1 MIVFA
6 ALTAFFVIVV
16 AILAIIY
23 VPIIH
28 DKYRRYNIDLTDD
41 RVSHCSIGVIR
52 KLYKQGFLKLDT
64 CRVKY
69 WSIDN
74 IVTDCKRDAFV
85 YKSKD
90 GIEYII
96 YPDSIVCCAYFM
108 LLMKVELVFHKNNKK
123 HNLKRKYAQESE
135 RLLRAIIKDIQE
147 EQRIANE
154 KIIEAKNDSF
164 KAFQALQTG

>member
-1 MIVFA
+1 M
-6 ALTAFFVIVV
+6 
-16 AILAIIY
+16 
-23 VPIIH
+23 
-28 DKYRRYNIDLTDD
+28 
-41 RVSHCSIGVIR
+41 
-52 KLYKQGFLKLDT
+52 
-64 CRVKY
+64 
-69 WSIDN
+69 
-74 IVTDCKRDAFV
+74 

>member
-23 VPIIH
+23 VPIV
-28 DKYRRYNIDLTDD
+28 YNRYCSYNLDLADD
-41 RVSHCSIGVIR
+41 RVFHCSIGIIR
-52 KLYKQGFLKLDT
+52 KLYKQGFLKLGT
-64 CRVKY
+64 FHVKY
-69 WSIDN
+69 KA
-74 IVTDCKRDAFV
+74 TDVITIGFKRDAFV

-108 LLMKVELVFHKNNKK
+108 LLMKVELVFRKNNKK
-123 HNLKRKYAQESE
+123 YNQKRKYARESE

-164 KAFQALQTG
+164 KALQTLQTG

>member
-28 DKYRRYNIDLTDD
+28 DEYRRYNIDLTDD
-41 RVSHCSIGVIR
+41 KVFHCSIGVIR

-64 CRVKY
+64 CHVKY
-69 WSIDN
+69 K
-74 IVTDCKRDAFV
+74 VTDVITINFKRDAFV

-90 GIEYII
+90 DIEYII

-123 HNLKRKYAQESE
+123 HNQKRKYARESE

-164 KAFQALQTG
+164 KAFQTLQTG

>member
-16 AILAIIY
+16 AILSIIY

-28 DKYRRYNIDLTDD
+28 DRYCSYNIDLTDD
-41 RVSHCSIGVIR
+41 KVFHCSIGVIR

-64 CRVKY
+64 CHVKY
-69 WSIDN
+69 WFIDN
-74 IVTDCKRDAFV
+74 IITDRKREAFV

-96 YPDSIVCCAYFM
+96 YTDSIVCCAYFM
-108 LLMKVELVFHKNNKK
+108 LLMKVELAFHKNNKK
-123 HNLKRKYAQESE
+123 YNQKRKYIQESE
-135 RLLRAIIKDIQE
+135 KLLRVIIKDIQE

-154 KIIEAKNDSF
+154 KIITAKNDSF
-164 KAFQALQTG
+164 KAFQTLQTG

>member
-23 VPIIH
+23 VPIV
-28 DKYRRYNIDLTDD
+28 YNRYCSYNLDLADD
-41 RVSHCSIGVIR
+41 MVFHCSIGIIR
-52 KLYKQGFLKLDT
+52 KLYKQGFLKLGT
-64 CRVKY
+64 FYVKY
-69 WSIDN
+69 KA
-74 IVTDCKRDAFV
+74 TDVITIGFKRDAFV

-123 HNLKRKYAQESE
+123 HNQKRKYARESE

-164 KAFQALQTG
+164 KAFQSLQTG

>member
-52 KLYKQGFLKLDT
+52 KLYKQGLLKLDT
-64 CRVKY
+64 CRIKY

-108 LLMKVELVFHKNNKK
+108 LLMKVESVFRKNNKK
-123 HNLKRKYAQESE
+123 YNRKRKYIQESE

-164 KAFQALQTG
+164 KALQTPQTG